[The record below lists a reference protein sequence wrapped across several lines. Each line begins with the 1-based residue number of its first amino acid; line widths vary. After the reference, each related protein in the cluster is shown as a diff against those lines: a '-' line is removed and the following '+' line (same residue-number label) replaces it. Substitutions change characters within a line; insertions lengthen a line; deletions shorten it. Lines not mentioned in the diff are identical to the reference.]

1 MIPSLLSERSNSTV
15 QTEISCFGPDPQFNF
30 ENDKDL
36 EEILGEP
43 KLDIE
48 AADLEGIIPPL
59 EVGKNGVVQRNKIP
73 RLFKKKTAP
82 IIRTFLANIEEYPQM
97 KDKFMRQFAQK
108 LIPGLSDPYYHSLYT
123 SPFHKIYKTIK
134 AKLQLSEGGGEPE
147 EVTVMFSLKGLL
159 YIETEERVYTCKTEL
174 WDKLEEGRELKINRG
189 DKLWATLTVEESV
202 DAIAPQTIPQSV
214 IDDLGLTKTYT
225 IENIIG
231 PNDTSFIDIIL
242 SIPTLTTSEANDLLT
257 ILHNR
262 GLLFPYVRS
271 KVCEIQLSTP
281 LVERKWPELL
291 GRFIFLLDP
300 KWAYLNASLL
310 KKNDVMSIFRHIKQ
324 MSGGALYVLQTSFLA
339 LSEIKGSDD
348 TLFLWN
354 IFFLSI
360 FQNVTYAKPQSAQ
373 KLRAKMEQMWTE
385 LKKKA
390 PDSKTRTLSEDVI
403 DNIMQMKEFDM
414 DEPRYSEEEYFNMIL
429 TSHLDQILTIL
440 DLIPYG
446 KEESNPLYFP
456 VVLSI
461 ESALEQARRKDVNDS
476 ELFDSESTSSVE
488 QISDYQRKL
497 NARGRRE
504 GMQSPRKERGMFT
517 RTQWDSYSSEF
528 QSSSEI
534 HSSRLGSSESSE
546 VTGKKVKFAEEYSSR
561 RGPPEL
567 SSRRSKNQDDS
578 SSDGNGGTY
587 SSKRSSRSASN
598 AINDEFNSKAMKD
611 LPPGLQVVIEDE
623 ETSSS
628 SGVYVTYV
636 SKFSQ
641 TDPYLKKKHHHHKD
655 KNQQSSTEQSPVQSP
670 KSPKQQSIKS
680 TSSESGKP
688 PEGPSDD
695 SLGSVTSRTQDLAKK
710 QLNAK

>member
-1 MIPSLLSERSNSTV
+1 MIPSLISERSNSTV
-15 QTEISCFGPDPQFNF
+15 QTEISCFDPDPQFNF

-48 AADLEGIIPPL
+48 ASDLEGIIPPL

-97 KDKFMRQFAQK
+97 KEKFTRQFAQK
-108 LIPGLSDPYYHSLYT
+108 LIPGLSDPNYHSLYT

-134 AKLQLSEGGGEPE
+134 AKLQLSEGEQEPK

-159 YIETEERVYTCKTEL
+159 YIETDDNVFTCKTEL

-189 DKLWATLTVEESV
+189 DKLWATLTVEEPV
-202 DAIAPQTIPQSV
+202 DAVPPKTVPQSI
-214 IDDLGLTKTYT
+214 IDDLGLSQSNP
-225 IENIIG
+225 INNIIG
-231 PNDTSFIDIIL
+231 PNDTSFVDIIL

-310 KKNDVMSIFRHIKQ
+310 KKNDVMSIFRHVKQ
-324 MSGGALYVLQTSFLA
+324 MNGGALYVLQTAFLA
-339 LSEIKGSDD
+339 LSEIKGSDL
-348 TLFLWN
+348 TLFFWN

-360 FQNVTYAKPQSAQ
+360 LQNVTYAKPQSAQ
-373 KLRAKMEQMWTE
+373 KLKAKMEQMWTE

-390 PDSKTRTLSEDVI
+390 PDSRTRTLSEEVI
-403 DNIMQMKEFDM
+403 ENILQMKEFDM
-414 DEPRYSEEEYFNMIL
+414 DEPRYSDEDEYFNSIFID
-429 TSHLDQILTIL
+429 HLEQILTIL

-446 KEESNPLYFP
+446 KEESSPLYFP
-456 VVLSI
+456 VVLNI

-497 NARGRRE
+497 NARGRRD
-504 GMQSPRKERGMFT
+504 GLRSPRKERGMFT

-528 QSSSEI
+528 QSESEI

-546 VTGKKVKFAEEYSSR
+546 GGKKVTFADEYSSR
-561 RGPPEL
+561 RPPPEL
-567 SSRRSKNQDDS
+567 QSRRS
-578 SSDGNGGTY
+578 
-587 SSKRSSRSASN
+587 
-598 AINDEFNSKAMKD
+598 AINNDS
-611 LPPGLQVVIEDE
+611 DE
-623 ETSSS
+623 EEESS
-628 SGVYVTYV
+628 SGVYVEYV
-636 SKFSQ
+636 SQFSQ
-641 TDPYLKKKHHHHKD
+641 TDPYLKKHHHHKSGE
-655 KNQQSSTEQSPVQSP
+655 NSPAQSPTTDKKNP
-670 KSPKQQSIKS
+670 TKS

-710 QLNAK
+710 QHNAK